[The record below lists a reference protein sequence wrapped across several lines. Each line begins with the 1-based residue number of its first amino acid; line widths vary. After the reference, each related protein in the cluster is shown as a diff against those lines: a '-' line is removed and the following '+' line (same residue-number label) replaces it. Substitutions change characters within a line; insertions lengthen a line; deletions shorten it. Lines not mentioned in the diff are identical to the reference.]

1 MTTDKQ
7 TAANRL
13 NARNSTGPRTPEG
26 KAVVAMNAVK
36 HGLLSQRL
44 CLADENPQE
53 FEALQNELQ
62 TALRPVGMLE
72 LVLVEKIAIA
82 LWKQKRLVAA
92 ESAGIELN
100 RSTRLKTNLEKIK
113 KSAGLAFLDADVS
126 EADLQTLTQEDEEQ
140 LTWCKQAIEQIGGLE
155 SLNLQTIKQRA
166 PLILRQL
173 KDEAADDGNSIEGYV
188 ADLDLTD
195 WIFEFKSW
203 CVKELSR
210 LERRPLVQS
219 VALLVQ
225 TEKSAPFDNDL
236 LCRYQVAVD
245 GELYRAM
252 EALRKQQEWRLRS
265 GIVEMDGQ
273 PDNP

>member
-100 RSTRLKTNLEKIK
+100 RSTRLKANLEKIK

-140 LTWCKQAIEQIGGLE
+140 LTWCRQAIEQIGGLE

-173 KDEAADDGNSIEGYV
+173 KDEADDDGNSIEGYV

-273 PDNP
+273 LNNP

>member
-100 RSTRLKTNLEKIK
+100 RSTRLKANLEKIK

-252 EALRKQQEWRLRS
+252 EAIRKQQEWRLRS

>member
-140 LTWCKQAIEQIGGLE
+140 LTWCRQAIEQIGGLE

-173 KDEAADDGNSIEGYV
+173 KDEADDDGNSIEGYV

-273 PDNP
+273 PDNS